1 MGKCQP
7 VDVSKLE
14 SLKITNFTANFSM
27 PFQFPFSV
35 ISRAISL
42 INLINFPLQTL
53 WEHNAQPSGKIAALY
68 RRKFIQFPPF
78 FHNFLCRADEFL
90 NNKKKSLSNSWL
102 NRTLTFS
109 MWPISLDSSWPKSQ
123 VQLAARHRRVLAI
136 FHKFSLNLHK

>member
-7 VDVSKLE
+7 ADVSKLE
-14 SLKITNFTANFSM
+14 SLKITNFKANFSM

-68 RRKFIQFPPF
+68 RRKFIHFPPF

-90 NNKKKSLSNSWL
+90 NNKKKEFVQSAIRSNAHFL
-102 NRTLTFS
+102 YVADLAR
-109 MWPISLDSSWPKSQ
+109 
-123 VQLAARHRRVLAI
+123 VQLVKVASPTCRSPESSFGNFSQI
-136 FHKFSLNLHK
+136 FA